1 VHTRDTRSALSEGIQ
16 SEARREVFGSGDGSE
31 VQKNGVTG
39 NGNKRRLS
47 TDRCGPREFGA
58 GEVGGQTT
66 DVLRNRLRFR
76 PEGLLKTRR
85 VFMPCPP

>member
-31 VQKNGVTG
+31 VWENGVTG
-39 NGNKRRLS
+39 NGNKRRPS
-47 TDRCGPREFGA
+47 ADRCGPREFGA

-66 DVLRNRLRFR
+66 ELIDRRVLRRDKR
-76 PEGLLKTRR
+76 E
-85 VFMPCPP
+85 CE